1 MVRYILHSFLI
12 LVMAQLANITGGVI
26 MTELQRGQIQH
37 EISSLATI
45 DLTQKFQIPVLQDIP
60 VTPTET
66 VRLPERELTARVR
79 RLSEGMLFPWEI
91 AAENI
96 QLLGRA
102 PEPQRNAQ
110 NAETRPERPLQTDTG
125 TETADDDLPF

>member
-66 VRLPERELTARVR
+66 VRLPERELMARVR

-91 AAENI
+91 AAENN
-96 QLLGRA
+96 LPGK
-102 PEPQRNAQ
+102 NM
-110 NAETRPERPLQTDTG
+110 ETCSTPCQSQDRYFHELCRLII
-125 TETADDDLPF
+125 

>member
-45 DLTQKFQIPVLQDIP
+45 DLTPKFQIPVLQDIP

-91 AAENI
+91 AAENN
-96 QLLGRA
+96 LPGK
-102 PEPQRNAQ
+102 NM
-110 NAETRPERPLQTDTG
+110 ETCSTPCQSQDRYFHELCRLII
-125 TETADDDLPF
+125 

>member
-12 LVMAQLANITGGVI
+12 LVMVQLANITGGVI

-91 AAENI
+91 AAENN
-96 QLLGRA
+96 LPGK
-102 PEPQRNAQ
+102 NM
-110 NAETRPERPLQTDTG
+110 ETCSTPCQSQDRYFHELCRLII
-125 TETADDDLPF
+125 

>member
-12 LVMAQLANITGGVI
+12 LVMAQLANIMGGVI

-91 AAENI
+91 AAENN
-96 QLLGRA
+96 LPGK
-102 PEPQRNAQ
+102 NM
-110 NAETRPERPLQTDTG
+110 ETCSTPCQSQDRYFHELCRLII
-125 TETADDDLPF
+125 

>member
-79 RLSEGMLFPWEI
+79 RLSEGMLFLWEI
-91 AAENI
+91 AAENN
-96 QLLGRA
+96 LPGK
-102 PEPQRNAQ
+102 NM
-110 NAETRPERPLQTDTG
+110 ETCSTPCQSQDRYFHELCRLII
-125 TETADDDLPF
+125 